1 MTPRGYRSDDEQV
14 TALRLSLSGDIVA
27 AMGMFGSL
35 GKTQAGNSTPYLR
48 VCWLVC
54 LLIGSGHL
62 LSVCAGLCRLL
73 VLLPTL
79 VNLGFL
85 CGCVGTV
92 VGALFLQGASPGG
105 CVPSRKGPKAFKPD
119 AIAWRGSL
127 LTTHI

>member
-1 MTPRGYRSDDEQV
+1 VTPRGYRSDDEQV
-14 TALRLSLSGDIVA
+14 TALRLSLSGYIVA

-92 VGALFLQGASPGG
+92 VGALFLQG
-105 CVPSRKGPKAFKPD
+105 V
-119 AIAWRGSL
+119 
-127 LTTHI
+127 

>member
-1 MTPRGYRSDDEQV
+1 VTPRGYRSDDEQV
-14 TALRLSLSGDIVA
+14 TALRLSLSGYIVA

-85 CGCVGTV
+85 CGCVGT
-92 VGALFLQGASPGG
+92 GGRCSLFTGRMTGG
-105 CVPSRKGPKAFKPD
+105 LCA
-119 AIAWRGSL
+119 
-127 LTTHI
+127 